1 LEKIVSLKSTAIS
14 KHQVGTVEEILEL
27 LKDGIWHDWYQF
39 PSEDTDATEVIY
51 PSNKYLWYL
60 VVEGWRTGNAEAE
73 LYKYDL
79 PYTSLAVQGGTGK
92 LLGSWILE
100 GEALKRAVEV
110 VQNMVSHG
118 A

>member
-1 LEKIVSLKSTAIS
+1 MEKIEKLDSTVIS
-14 KHQVGTVEEILEL
+14 KNRVGTLGEILEML
-27 LKDGIWHDWYQF
+27 EGGICHDWHGF